1 VLTITITTTN
11 DNTHAHARVGI
22 DRGGKRRRVRE
33 WCRCEA
39 CGQKH
44 WSDESCP
51 TEDDDNECPSE
62 ATDVY
67 MSDTEVRVGATS
79 KLVSPPQP
87 IAHNTSCENLVS
99 PPQPITHNTSRE
111 NLVSPPQP
119 ITHTYIA

>member
-1 VLTITITTTN
+1 VLTITITATN
-11 DNTHAHARVGI
+11 DNTHAHARVGT

-39 CGQKH
+39 CRQKH

-79 KLVSPPQP
+79 KLLSPPQL
-87 IAHNTSCENLVS
+87 IAQNTSCEKLFGQV
-99 PPQPITHNTSRE
+99 RC
-111 NLVSPPQP
+111 LCFCG
-119 ITHTYIA
+119 A